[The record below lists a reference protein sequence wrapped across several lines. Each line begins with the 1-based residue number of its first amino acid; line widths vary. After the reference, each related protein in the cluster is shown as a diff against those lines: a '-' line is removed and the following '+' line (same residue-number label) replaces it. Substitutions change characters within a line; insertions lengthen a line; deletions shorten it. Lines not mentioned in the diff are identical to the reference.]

1 MYEMSTTIVN
11 PSGLHAR
18 PASDFV
24 RTAGKYRSKIKIS
37 RADRSDRVVNAKS
50 MVMLLSLSATQ
61 GVVVSISAEGDDE
74 QEAVTALVEF
84 IRGGL
89 GEGV

>member
-18 PASDFV
+18 PASEFV
-24 RTAGKYRSKIKIS
+24 RTAGKYKSRIKIA
-37 RADRSDRVVNAKS
+37 RADRPDSAVNAKS
-50 MVMLLSLSATQ
+50 MVMLLSLSAAQ
-61 GVVVSISAEGDDE
+61 GVSVSISAEGDDE
-74 QEAVTALVEF
+74 QQAVTALVEL
-84 IRGGL
+84 IKGGF

>member
-1 MYEMSTTIVN
+1 MYEMRATIIN

-24 RTAGKYRSKIKIS
+24 RTAGKYKSKIKIA
-37 RADRSDRVVNAKS
+37 RADRTDRVVNAKS
-50 MVMLLSLSATQ
+50 MVMLLSLSAAQ
-61 GVVVSISAEGDDE
+61 GASVFISAEGDDE
-74 QEAVTALVEF
+74 QEAVTALVEL
-84 IRGGL
+84 IKGGF